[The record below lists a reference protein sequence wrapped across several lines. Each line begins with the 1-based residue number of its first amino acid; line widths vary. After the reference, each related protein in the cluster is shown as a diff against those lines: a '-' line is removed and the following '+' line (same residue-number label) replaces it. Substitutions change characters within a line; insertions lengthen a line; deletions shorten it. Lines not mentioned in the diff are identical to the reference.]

1 MQTTEPDS
9 RKQGNPQAV
18 PTPRKTGCLLWI
30 AAAVLTVFLL
40 LCAAFACLM
49 FLDPGPGDEGEE
61 YTMSRRMERYKVAA
75 QFIWYDLKDAVARKF
90 SQKTQTVSCPV
101 EPPDLESEPESESD
115 PESEPESESAS
126 GL

>member
-1 MQTTEPDS
+1 MRNTEPDF

-90 SQKTQTVSCPV
+90 LQKTQTVSCPV
-101 EPPDLESEPESESD
+101 EPPETESSPEPEQSSAPESETG
-115 PESEPESESAS
+115 S